1 MTKQICD
8 ICATFTELQT
18 TSTGKLCSH
27 CCALVKQ
34 INNNPQLLD
43 KLALAAQTAQ
53 AVNPS
58 PSIDIPD
65 VLNGVRYRTEDRDQ
79 NTWYVSVS
87 ELEENPVEIFASSAF
102 ENEYQL
108 QSKLSNL
115 TSITRLIS
123 LILRHIF
130 AKEELSLQKVLLQL
144 QRSSRQ
150 PNDIP
155 EMLAKILANYQ
166 QDLTK
171 TDQEED
177 ILP

>member
-1 MTKQICD
+1 MTKKRCD
-8 ICATFTELQT
+8 ICDCRSELQQ
-18 TSTGKLCSH
+18 TGAGALCPH
-27 CCALVKQ
+27 CLSLVERIARQ
-34 INNNPQLLD
+34 PELLD
-43 KLALAAQTAQ
+43 QLALAAETKRPA
-53 AVNPS
+53 AAP
-58 PSIDIPD
+58 IEIPD
-65 VLNGVRYRTEDRDQ
+65 VLDGVRYRTADRDH

-87 ELEENPVEIFASSAF
+87 ELEGKPVEIFASSAF
-102 ENEYQL
+102 ENEHQL

-130 AKEELSLQKVLLQL
+130 AKEEISLQKVLVQL

-166 QDLTK
+166 QT
-171 TDQEED
+171 EEQHD
-177 ILP
+177 REEEILP